1 MWNKY
6 IYFFCA
12 FCYVTELFRCQN
24 HFRNSLECTTVATY
38 CLPEILSIIFLK
50 RLYSRLIQL
59 MGDAL
64 YPEMSG
70 QGCPT
75 GSDVSAL
82 MPYPLIEKLLFCQT
96 PWVCVSLADCDPI
109 VLLKE
114 ATGNRSHPP

>member
-1 MWNKY
+1 
-6 IYFFCA
+6 
-12 FCYVTELFRCQN
+12 
-24 HFRNSLECTTVATY
+24 
-38 CLPEILSIIFLK
+38 
-50 RLYSRLIQL
+50 
-59 MGDAL
+59 MGNAL

-82 MPYPLIEKLLFCQT
+82 MPQLLIQKLLFSQT

-109 VLLKE
+109 VLLNE